1 MLRGTTN
8 RVDLGKFTGDHI
20 SDDESR
26 VEAHPDLQ
34 PGIAQAYDTP
44 NQLDGCMAGKW
55 RMIVISYRSPKGR
68 RQPVTHFLAD
78 DAPELTHGGSH
89 RRYRT
94 LKTRQCLLGFKLGA
108 EVRRVHHVRAKD
120 RYELSFTVRIRH
132 LF

>member
-8 RVDLGKFTGDHI
+8 LVDLGKFTGDHI

-89 RRYRT
+89 RPSRR
-94 LKTRQCLLGFKLGA
+94 LKTRQCLLWSTPGY
-108 EVRRVHHVRAKD
+108 EVRRRDHGRRKY
-120 RYELSFTVRIRH
+120 R
-132 LF
+132 